1 MSWITEG
8 NSTINSLKATFNAV
22 KNNVQSKISI
32 NTSRTRDMISSYFN
46 NGYTVVGINAEK
58 IPVMK
63 ASIETYVNAI
73 NVALA
78 ELNNYNPEVAF
89 KGSEVVPAL
98 REYIEAV
105 KELCGNIVSHMLAF
119 RDQLD
124 VIYTAY
130 TTRDTTSANALK
142 AEATAAREAQKAYTG
157 GSTATN

>member
-1 MSWITEG
+1 MSWITEI
-8 NSTINSLKATFNAV
+8 NSGVNSLKSNFNAL

-58 IPVMK
+58 IPAMK
-63 ASIETYVNAI
+63 TAIEGYVTTI
-73 NVALA
+73 NNELA
-78 ELNNYNPEVAF
+78 KLNNYNPEVAF
-89 KGSEVVPAL
+89 KGSEIVPAL
-98 REYIEAV
+98 KEYIEAV

-130 TTRDTTSANALK
+130 TTRDANTASSLRT
-142 AEATAAREAQKAYTG
+142 EATNAREAQQAYTG
-157 GSTATN
+157 PSGN